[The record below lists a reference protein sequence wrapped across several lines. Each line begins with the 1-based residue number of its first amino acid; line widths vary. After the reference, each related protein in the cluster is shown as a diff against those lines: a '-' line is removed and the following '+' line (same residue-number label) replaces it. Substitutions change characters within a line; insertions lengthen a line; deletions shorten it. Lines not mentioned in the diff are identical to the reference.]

1 MAESITNGVRCRA
14 SSIYL
19 PHHPSG
25 FAYSIRL
32 ARTDG
37 PPCQLKTRHW
47 KIFDGSRTH
56 DVIGE
61 GVVGK
66 FPVLTEGGWR
76 DDEQVADLAEGFAA
90 AVRRGE
96 DRDGEFVYQSF
107 SGPMPHPNGGTFEGT
122 LEFHPGDA
130 ANPTGP
136 PLSIACPLFRLRVP
150 EFLF

>member
-107 SGPMPHPNGGTFEGT
+107 SGPEGKSFGDE
-122 LEFHPGDA
+122 LEFFPGSVA
-130 ANPTGP
+130 APAGP
-136 PLSIACPLFRLRVP
+136 PFKAVCPEFPLRVP
-150 EFLF
+150 AFIY